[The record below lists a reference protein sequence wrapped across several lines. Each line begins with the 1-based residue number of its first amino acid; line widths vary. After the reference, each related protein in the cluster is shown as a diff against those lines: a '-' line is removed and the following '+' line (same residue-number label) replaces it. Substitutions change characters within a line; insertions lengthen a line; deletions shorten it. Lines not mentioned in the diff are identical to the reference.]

1 MASHSGLG
9 VSQQASHSGL
19 TVSDPF
25 ELHDYYDMTLKLEG
39 VQSAHEL
46 GLAGCCQKMIRK
58 QFQPVGRMSWD

>member
-46 GLAGCCQKMIRK
+46 GLAGCCQKRK
-58 QFQPVGRMSWD
+58 TI